1 MKIIKKTHAVRL
13 AFLLSGFFAATLP
26 LQAQPLPQDVRDRI
40 GDLLT
45 ETARTTIRSGRI
57 TIDSVA
63 ADKKTLE
70 LYAGD
75 NCAYIPFRE
84 DNVRRIYDGIR
95 ELLPAGFKRKEIVLF
110 SDGKRIEE
118 LIPAPLRSKADRSRK
133 RFVTKSPEP
142 LVTRADRPY
151 RPTAGLDG
159 RHIALWQSHGY
170 YFEPKLNRWEWQ
182 RARIFEIV
190 EDLYTQS
197 YVLPYLVPMLEN
209 AGAYVLMPRE
219 RDVQTEEAIA
229 DNDPAIAGASRYEE
243 RNGTKPWTTGE
254 EPGFA
259 YKQSSYKDAENPFR
273 DGTFRQAVTVGHPDD
288 VSTARW
294 TPDIPKGGRYAVY
307 VSYKTLP
314 NSTDD
319 AVYTVRHKGGT
330 TRFRVNQT
338 MGGGTWIYLGHF
350 DFDAGCSESGCVTL
364 SNLSHKIGRIV
375 TADAVKIGG
384 GQGNIARIMPAEQR
398 NPEIDYAYETSG
410 YPRFTEGA
418 RYWLQWAGFPDS
430 VYSATRHTND
440 YRDDYLCRGLWV
452 NYLIGGTKNAPDRE
466 GLHIPVDLSLA
477 FHSDAGTTMN
487 DSIIG
492 TLGIYYTHK
501 DDGLYP
507 NGASRDLSRDLT
519 DLVQSQIVS
528 DIQALYEPEWSR
540 RGMWDKAYFE
550 AHVPEVPAMLLELL
564 SHQNFADMRY
574 GLDPRFRFTVSR
586 AIYKGILRFLAFQ
599 YKQDCVVQPLPVD
612 HFRIAFAGRDSVELN
627 WQPVADPLEPTAQ
640 AGRYVLYTRIGD
652 GGFDNGVPVAENR
665 IKLYQQPGKI
675 YSYKVTALNRGGE
688 SFPSEILSACRVP
701 DEKGTVLVINGFDR
715 ISAPYSFVCDSL
727 AGFYDEIDHGVP
739 DGQDISFIG
748 SQYEF
753 RRPAP
758 YADDDAAGFGASRAD
773 YEKEVIAGNTFDYPA
788 LHGRSIVS
796 AGYSF
801 VSCSNESVIDDEVNL
816 GDYRAVDL
824 ILGKQRE
831 TVLARG
837 ACPPEFRAF
846 PPELQLALADYCNGG
861 GNLLVSGAYVG
872 SDLWE
877 SDTTGASKEFA
888 ANTLKFK
895 LRTGRAAVR
904 GSVRSVASPYKTLKG
919 DYDYNHEL
927 NGDCYVV
934 ESPDAIEP
942 AADGAFT
949 VFRYAEN
956 NLSAG
961 VAYKGAYKV
970 CTLGF
975 PFETVLTDERRDSL
989 MRGILE
995 FFEQP

>member
-70 LYAGD
+70 LYAGE

-364 SNLSHKIGRIV
+364 SNLSHKTGRIV

-430 VYSATRHTND
+430 VYSATGHTND

-701 DEKGTVLVINGFDR
+701 DDKGTVLVINGFDR

-739 DGQDISFIG
+739 DRQDISFIG

-753 RRPAP
+753 RRPTP

-949 VFRYAEN
+949 VFRYTEN

>member
-1 MKIIKKTHAVRL
+1 MKNKVLYTLISLFALGNVSAAEIGSATRQEIGRTLSRIVSREVTSGYQKPEPITVRVQAVKASRSRVRIYATAALANYPFREENLRAMRDSVRALLPHEFRKAAVELYTDGREASELIPLACRNATQLRKAVDKKKIVLFTN
-13 AFLLSGFFAATLP
+13 
-26 LQAQPLPQDVRDRI
+26 
-40 GDLLT
+40 
-45 ETARTTIRSGRI
+45 RSGR
-57 TIDSVA
+57 
-63 ADKKTLE
+63 
-70 LYAGD
+70 
-75 NCAYIPFRE
+75 
-84 DNVRRIYDGIR
+84 
-95 ELLPAGFKRKEIVLF
+95 
-110 SDGKRIEE
+110 
-118 LIPAPLRSKADRSRK
+118 
-133 RFVTKSPEP
+133 P
-142 LVTRADRPY
+142 LVTRLSAPETPGR
-151 RPTAGLDG
+151 GLSG
-159 RHIALWQSHGY
+159 RHIALWQSHGR
-170 YFEPKLNRWEWQ
+170 YFDQTENRWKWQ
-182 RARIFEIV
+182 RSALWQTC

-364 SNLSHKIGRIV
+364 SNLSHKTGRIV

-430 VYSATRHTND
+430 VYSATGHTND

-599 YKQDCVVQPLPVD
+599 YKQDCVIQPLPVD

-652 GGFDNGVPVAENR
+652 GGFDNGVPLAEN
-665 IKLYQQPGKI
+665 
-675 YSYKVTALNRGGE
+675 
-688 SFPSEILSACRVP
+688 EILLTA
-701 DEKGTVLVINGFDR
+701 DTVVILNG
-715 ISAPYSFVCDSL
+715 
-727 AGFYDEIDHGVP
+727 
-739 DGQDISFIG
+739 
-748 SQYEF
+748 
-753 RRPAP
+753 
-758 YADDDAAGFGASRAD
+758 
-773 YEKEVIAGNTFDYPA
+773 EV
-788 LHGRSIVS
+788 
-796 AGYSF
+796 
-801 VSCSNESVIDDEVNL
+801 
-816 GDYRAVDL
+816 
-824 ILGKQRE
+824 LGKPEDRE
-831 TVLARG
+831 DAIRMLERLSGHRHTV
-837 ACPPEFRAF
+837 
-846 PPELQLALADYCNGG
+846 
-861 GNLLVSGAYVG
+861 V
-872 SDLWE
+872 
-877 SDTTGASKEFA
+877 TGV
-888 ANTLKFK
+888 T
-895 LRTGRAAVR
+895 LRTARR
-904 GSVRSVASPYKTLKG
+904 RRSFSVRSNVWFRALTREEIVYYVDNFHPLDKAGSYGIQEWIGYAAIERIDGSFFNVMGLPIQRVYT
-919 DYDYNHEL
+919 EL
-927 NGDCYVV
+927 NQF
-934 ESPDAIEP
+934 I
-942 AADGAFT
+942 
-949 VFRYAEN
+949 
-956 NLSAG
+956 
-961 VAYKGAYKV
+961 
-970 CTLGF
+970 
-975 PFETVLTDERRDSL
+975 
-989 MRGILE
+989 
-995 FFEQP
+995 Q